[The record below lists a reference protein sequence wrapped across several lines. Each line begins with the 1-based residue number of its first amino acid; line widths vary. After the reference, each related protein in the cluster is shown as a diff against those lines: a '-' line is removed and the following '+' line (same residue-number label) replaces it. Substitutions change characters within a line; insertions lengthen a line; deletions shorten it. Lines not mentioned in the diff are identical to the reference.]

1 MKVDLC
7 SLQPA
12 STCPHWR
19 NNLLLLSGTGTSETS
34 AETVRLPDS
43 ELTRKITGAG
53 NSYSL
58 DNSEKS
64 PCSNLQHKFTPKCH
78 NRESSQP
85 RPPHGNWSL
94 CNLLKKRI
102 RFSSLKQ
109 KLVGFFLLLLCAF
122 FGFCL
127 LVLFYEKLLSH
138 SMTIHNLTYNV
149 MQPPGYG
156 LKIITRSKLYRK
168 GIAKSIYSHC
178 PLWHCRDIKSSNI
191 AQ

>member
-85 RPPHGNWSL
+85 RPPYGNWSL

-122 FGFCL
+122 FCFL
-127 LVLFYEKLLSH
+127 LACSFLWKAVK
-138 SMTIHNLTYNV
+138 
-149 MQPPGYG
+149 P
-156 LKIITRSKLYRK
+156 LYD
-168 GIAKSIYSHC
+168 Y
-178 PLWHCRDIKSSNI
+178 PQFNI
-191 AQ
+191 